1 MTRRSKRT
9 RVDLHRSRDYLR
21 VAENFYQGA
30 EVAREFEYWNAAG
43 VLIVHAAIA
52 YGDAITIK
60 VAGTKSRGE
69 DHRDLVDLI
78 EEVVALDGQGR
89 MAVNQLRRLIDEKN
103 LVSYSG
109 EVYTRTDIARLSKLL
124 ERFRSWALSLLR
136 T

>member
-1 MTRRSKRT
+1 MTRRTKRV
-9 RVDLHRSRDYLR
+9 RVDHHRSRDHLR
-21 VAENFYQGA
+21 VAENFYEGA

-43 VLIVHAAIA
+43 VLIIHAAIA
-52 YGDAITIK
+52 YADAITIK

-78 EEVVALDGQGR
+78 EETVALDSQGKT
-89 MAVNQLRRLIDEKN
+89 AVNHLRRLIDEKN

-109 EVYTRTDIARLSKLL
+109 HVYTRADTTRLSKLL
-124 ERFRSWALSLLR
+124 ERFRSWALSLLK